1 MTKQT
6 KMILGGVAVLGLAY
20 YLLNRGKGMKNMS
33 GMANMSG
40 MGLEMSD
47 FSNAV
52 GMSDF
57 GDVIPQENFANAEGR
72 RLCVRTNPNGSTSM
86 YTPHGGSRCP
96 YGGTVQNV

>member
-20 YLLNRGKGMKNMS
+20 YLLNRGKGMKNMT
-33 GMANMSG
+33 G
-40 MGLEMSD
+40 MGLQMSD

-52 GMSDF
+52 GVSDF

-72 RLCVRTNPNGSTSM
+72 RLCVRINPNGSTSQ

-96 YGGTVQNV
+96 YGGRVQNV

>member
-20 YLLNRGKGMKNMS
+20 YLLNRGKGMKNMT
-33 GMANMSG
+33 G

-52 GMSDF
+52 GISDF
-57 GDVIPQENFANAEGR
+57 GDVIPQENFANAQGR

>member
-20 YLLNRGKGMKNMS
+20 FLLKGKK

-40 MGLEMSD
+40 MGVEMSD
-47 FSNAV
+47 FANAV

-86 YTPHGGSRCP
+86 YTPHGGGRCP